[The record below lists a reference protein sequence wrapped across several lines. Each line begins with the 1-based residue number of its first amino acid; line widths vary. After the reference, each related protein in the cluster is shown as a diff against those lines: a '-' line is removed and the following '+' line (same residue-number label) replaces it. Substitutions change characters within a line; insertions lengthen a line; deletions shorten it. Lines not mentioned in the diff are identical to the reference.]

1 MSAKKIGVLTGG
13 GDCPGLNPAIRAI
26 VRTAAQHD
34 CAVVGFAKG
43 WKGAL
48 TGETRAL
55 DYATIDELLVKG
67 GTVLGTS
74 RTNPYKEEG
83 GPAKIRDHLKRLGL
97 DALIAIGGEDTV
109 GVAAKLFAEGLPVVG
124 LPKTIDND
132 LNVTDFT
139 LGFPTAVEIVAEAFD
154 RIRTTAESHERVMV
168 VEIMGRH
175 AGWLAAYGG
184 IAGGADAI
192 LTPEFPMQLSE
203 IAAILERIRAR
214 GRKYALIAVSEGASI
229 VDEQGKAIDSSSG
242 SPVDSFGHVQL
253 GGIGEI
259 VAKMI
264 KDKTGWD
271 TRATNLGHTQR
282 GGTPSAFDRVLS
294 TAFGVRAFGLVREGK
309 YGWMPALVGGRIQD
323 VKLSDATGELKTLSP
338 ELYGLARALFG

>member
-1 MSAKKIGVLTGG
+1 MVKKIGILTGG

-26 VRTAAQHD
+26 VRRAAQHD
-34 CAVVGFAKG
+34 CEVIGFAKG

-48 TGETRAL
+48 TNETRPL
-55 DYATIDELLVKG
+55 PYATIDDLLVRG

-83 GPAKIRDHLKRLGL
+83 GPQKIRENLKANGM

-109 GVAAKLFAEGLPVVG
+109 GVASKLYAEGLPVVG

-132 LNVTDFT
+132 LDVTDFT
-139 LGFPTAVEIVAEAFD
+139 LGFPTAVEIVTEAFD

-168 VEIMGRH
+168 IEIMGRH

-192 LTPEFPMQLSE
+192 LTPEFPMKLSE
-203 IAAILERIRAR
+203 IVEILERIRKR
-214 GRKYALIAVSEGASI
+214 GRKYALIAVSEGAAI
-229 VDEQGKAIDSSSG
+229 IDEQGKTIDSSSG

-264 KDKTGWD
+264 KDKTGLD
-271 TRATNLGHTQR
+271 TRSTNLGHTQR
-282 GGTPSAFDRVLS
+282 GGSPSGFDRILS
-294 TAFGVRAFGLVREGK
+294 TAFGVRAFELAHGGK
-309 YGWMPALVGGRIQD
+309 FGWMPALVGGRIQD
-323 VKLSDATGELKTLSP
+323 VRLADATGKLKTLSP
-338 ELYGLARALFG
+338 ELYDLGRSLFG